1 MVYQALLDASQ
12 TSNVLR
18 RNARSANDRQGSQ
31 AFRNRRPRLDF
42 RYAPLVT
49 EIARRCNMS
58 LRVKSRRRQP
68 IGSWSASRVGFFL
81 KTNTNVIH
89 QAERTDLQ

>member
-18 RNARSANDRQGSQ
+18 RNARSANEKPTSAAYRV
-31 AFRNRRPRLDF
+31 
-42 RYAPLVT
+42 LVGIT
-49 EIARRCNMS
+49 YRI
-58 LRVKSRRRQP
+58 
-68 IGSWSASRVGFFL
+68 FL

-89 QAERTDLQ
+89 QAERTDVQ